1 MTLVDLQKN
10 ENEIVYTEEPTNDSP
25 INFVL
30 PSFNPMTNPVVRNS
44 FPDKGKVTF
53 KTTTSMPLTPM
64 KKFTDRVEG
73 NVKEKKHGHDSL
85 SLKKTT
91 NPISSKMK
99 SKIMQWANEI

>member
-1 MTLVDLQKN
+1 MKNNKVTLVDLQKN
-10 ENEIVYTEEPTNDSP
+10 ENKIVYTEEPTNDSP

-44 FPDKGKVTF
+44 FPDKGKVSF

-64 KKFTDRVEG
+64 KNKFTDKVEG
-73 NVKEKKHGHDSL
+73 DVKEKKHL
-85 SLKKTT
+85 S
-91 NPISSKMK
+91 NKMK